1 MLPRLIAK
9 QISKLTRYLLRN
21 FDSSRRP
28 PHIRSTKIGFEGEG
42 NSDFIRRHG
51 RGKRPMSI
59 VQRPILNSELRFRIF
74 LALDVQC
81 SMLDVRRF
89 RADLWMKSFLKYWLP
104 VLGWLVVTFLGSTNV
119 TSVQNT
125 SRFIVPFLLW
135 LKPGM
140 TPQTNWVIIVFMR
153 TCAHVGEY
161 AVLALLVCRA
171 LRWGI
176 SVSMRMPTLYGV
188 VLLGCALFAAS
199 DEFHQTFVKS
209 RTPSVRDVLLD
220 IGGASLGLLIAAS
233 FANRRPKN
241 SRTSTQGQF
250 VDARL

>member
-1 MLPRLIAK
+1 MTNLFLP
-9 QISKLTRYLLRN
+9 
-21 FDSSRRP
+21 
-28 PHIRSTKIGFEGEG
+28 
-42 NSDFIRRHG
+42 
-51 RGKRPMSI
+51 
-59 VQRPILNSELRFRIF
+59 
-74 LALDVQC
+74 LDVQC

-89 RADLWMKSFLKYWLP
+89 RADLWMKSFFKYWLP
-104 VLGWLVVTFLGSTNV
+104 VLAWLVVTFIGSTNV
-119 TSVQNT
+119 MSVEQT

-140 TPQTNWVIIVFMR
+140 TQQNIWVIIVFMR
-153 TCAHVGEY
+153 HCAHVGEY
-161 AVLALLVCRA
+161 AVLAFLMWRA

-176 SVSMRMPTLYGV
+176 SASMRMPTLYGV
-188 VLLGCALFAAS
+188 ILLGCTLFAAS

-220 IGGASLGLLIAAS
+220 VTGASLGLLMAAI

-241 SRTSTQGQF
+241 SLTSTQSQL

>member
-1 MLPRLIAK
+1 MTSFRDMVA
-9 QISKLTRYLLRN
+9 QTSN
-21 FDSSRRP
+21 
-28 PHIRSTKIGFEGEG
+28 
-42 NSDFIRRHG
+42 
-51 RGKRPMSI
+51 
-59 VQRPILNSELRFRIF
+59 VQRPTSNSQFRTARPNLF
-74 LALDVQC
+74 LPLDVQC

-104 VLGWLVVTFLGSTNV
+104 MLGWLVVTFISSTNV
-119 TSVQNT
+119 MSVEHT

-140 TPQTNWVIIVFMR
+140 TQQHIWVIIVFMR
-153 TCAHVGEY
+153 HCAHVGEY
-161 AVLALLVCRA
+161 AVLALLMWRA
-171 LRWGI
+171 FRWGM
-176 SVSMRMPTLYGV
+176 SVSMRMSTLCGV
-188 VLLGCALFAAS
+188 VLLWCALFAAS

-241 SRTSTQGQF
+241 SLISTQSQF

>member
-1 MLPRLIAK
+1 M
-9 QISKLTRYLLRN
+9 
-21 FDSSRRP
+21 
-28 PHIRSTKIGFEGEG
+28 KIGLKV
-42 NSDFIRRHG
+42 
-51 RGKRPMSI
+51 RGAVACFRDMIAKRPMS
-59 VQRPILNSELRFRIF
+59 VLQRPILNSAFEMPNLLLR
-74 LALDVQC
+74 LDVQS
-81 SMLDVRRF
+81 SMFDVRRF
-89 RADLWMKSFLKYWLP
+89 RVDLWMKSFLKYWLP
-104 VLGWLVVTFLGSTNV
+104 MLAWLVITFIGSTNV
-119 TSVQNT
+119 MSVEHT

-140 TPQTNWVIIVFMR
+140 TQQTTWAVIVFTR
-153 TCAHVGEY
+153 HCAHVGEY
-161 AVLALLVCRA
+161 AVLALLMWRA

-176 SVSMRMPTLYGV
+176 SVSMRMPTLCGV

-220 IGGASLGLLIAAS
+220 IGGASLGLLIAAT

-241 SRTSTQGQF
+241 SRISAQREL